1 MTVISKRVFRPL
13 PGKATLLI
21 ERVRRLSEIMTRAGG
36 RMRLTSV
43 AWGDG
48 ARDIHLYGVFENI
61 EAGGKTA
68 TAVNADPA
76 FVALRTESEK
86 EPASNWEGPEVWRCV
101 YGEPQPSFPILLQR
115 EYEVDRRNLKSALAL
130 LPEVQALQGDRP
142 VLGVVPAISGDMG
155 RLMVVYYATSL
166 IDLGARMDRIGPSEA
181 FQAILV
187 RAAEF
192 GKLTKSRVLTNI

>member
-1 MTVISKRVFRPL
+1 MTVISKRVFRPI
-13 PGKATLLI
+13 PGKAALAE
-21 ERVRRLSEIMTRAGG
+21 ERIRRLSEIITRAGG
-36 RMRLTSV
+36 RMRLANV

-68 TAVNADPA
+68 TAMKADPA
-76 FVALRTESEK
+76 FAALRAESEK
-86 EPASNWEGPEVWRCV
+86 EPASVWEGPEVWRCMF
-101 YGEPQPSFPILLQR
+101 GEPQPSFPILLQR
-115 EYEVDRRNLKSALAL
+115 EYEIDRRNLKSALAL

-142 VLGVVPAISGDMG
+142 VLAVVPVISGDMG

-166 IDLGARMDRIGPSEA
+166 IDLGARMDRIGPSDA

-187 RAAEF
+187 RAAEY
-192 GKLTKSRVLTNI
+192 GKLTKSRALANM